1 MLKSR
6 YRRILWFFARVLV
19 NLLFW
24 DVILSSIGLR
34 QISHRTRARRLQKIA
49 ASFRTLAI
57 EMSGVMI
64 KVGQFLSARLD
75 VLPREIIDE
84 LAGLQDEV
92 RPEPV
97 ESIRAVVEAEFH
109 CPLEELFTDF
119 NPQPMAAASIGQVHT
134 ARLQQPDGTF
144 REVVVKVQRPNIPQV
159 VETDL
164 AALRVVARWVH
175 HYKPIRRHVNVP
187 LLVEEFSRTLL
198 EEIDYIHEGRN
209 AEQFAKN
216 FQDRP
221 EVQVPA
227 VYWTHTTLRVL
238 TLENVLAIKITDNA
252 ALDAAGVD
260 RAAVADTLID
270 IYLQQIFEDY
280 FFHADPHPGNLFILP
295 TAPPDPATGRAPWR
309 VVFVDF
315 GMTGTLP
322 PNLQAGLREVLIGIG
337 TQDTRRLIQA
347 YQTMELL
354 LPNAD
359 LPLLEKATNKVFQ
372 RFWGKSTA
380 EMMNMKHA
388 EAVEFVQEFSD
399 LVFDMPFQAPENM
412 VLLARCLGILSGICS
427 GLNPDFNVWTSIGPY
442 AQKLVQA
449 EAGSGWR
456 FWLDEALGILSTLAT
471 LPRKTDALIRRVEG
485 GEIEVRTPELR
496 RDLNRLERSNRKLT
510 AAILFAASLLGAV
523 QLYLADARLPAYGLG
538 GLAGLILLWIVF
550 SR

>member
-109 CPLEELFTDF
+109 RPLEELFTDF

-295 TAPPDPATGRAPWR
+295 TAPPNPATGRAPWR

-380 EMMNMKHA
+380 EMMNMQHA

>member
-109 CPLEELFTDF
+109 RPLEELFTDF

-337 TQDTRRLIQA
+337 TQDTHRLIQA

>member
-34 QISHRTRARRLQKIA
+34 RISHRTRARRLQKIA

-380 EMMNMKHA
+380 EMMNMQHA

>member
-34 QISHRTRARRLQKIA
+34 RISHRTRARRLQKIA

-109 CPLEELFTDF
+109 RPLEELFTDF

-175 HYKPIRRHVNVP
+175 HYKPIRRHVNIP

-337 TQDTRRLIQA
+337 TQDTHRLIQA

-449 EAGSGWR
+449 EASSGWR

>member
-34 QISHRTRARRLQKIA
+34 RISHRTRARRLQKIA

-75 VLPREIIDE
+75 MLPREIIDE

-109 CPLEELFTDF
+109 RPLEELFTDF

-337 TQDTRRLIQA
+337 TQDTHRLIQA

>member
-34 QISHRTRARRLQKIA
+34 RISHRTRARRLQKIA

-295 TAPPDPATGRAPWR
+295 TAPPNPATGRAPWR

-337 TQDTRRLIQA
+337 TQDTHRLIQA

>member
-109 CPLEELFTDF
+109 RPLEELFTDF

>member
-34 QISHRTRARRLQKIA
+34 RISHRTRARRLQKIA

-295 TAPPDPATGRAPWR
+295 TAPPNPATGRAPWR

>member
-34 QISHRTRARRLQKIA
+34 RISHRTRARRLQKIA

-109 CPLEELFTDF
+109 RPLEELFTDF

-295 TAPPDPATGRAPWR
+295 TAPPDPAPGRAPWR

>member
-34 QISHRTRARRLQKIA
+34 RISHRTRARRLQKIA

-109 CPLEELFTDF
+109 RPLEELFTDF

>member
-337 TQDTRRLIQA
+337 TQDTHRLIQA

>member
-34 QISHRTRARRLQKIA
+34 RISHRTRARRLQKIA

-295 TAPPDPATGRAPWR
+295 TALPDPATGRAPWR

-337 TQDTRRLIQA
+337 TQDTHRLIQA

>member
-295 TAPPDPATGRAPWR
+295 TAPPNPATGRAPWR

-380 EMMNMKHA
+380 EMMNMQHA

>member
-34 QISHRTRARRLQKIA
+34 RISHRTRARRLQKIA

-109 CPLEELFTDF
+109 RPLEELFTDF

-337 TQDTRRLIQA
+337 TQDTHRLIQA

>member
-34 QISHRTRARRLQKIA
+34 RISHRTRARRLQKIA

>member
-1 MLKSR
+1 MIRRPPRSTQSR
-6 YRRILWFFARVLV
+6 
-19 NLLFW
+19 
-24 DVILSSIGLR
+24 SS
-34 QISHRTRARRLQKIA
+34 A
-49 ASFRTLAI
+49 AS
-57 EMSGVMI
+57 
-64 KVGQFLSARLD
+64 D
-75 VLPREIIDE
+75 V
-84 LAGLQDEV
+84 
-92 RPEPV
+92 
-97 ESIRAVVEAEFH
+97 
-109 CPLEELFTDF
+109 
-119 NPQPMAAASIGQVHT
+119 
-134 ARLQQPDGTF
+134 
-144 REVVVKVQRPNIPQV
+144 
-159 VETDL
+159 
-164 AALRVVARWVH
+164 
-175 HYKPIRRHVNVP
+175 YKR
-187 LLVEEFSRTLL
+187 
-198 EEIDYIHEGRN
+198 
-209 AEQFAKN
+209 Q
-216 FQDRP
+216 
-221 EVQVPA
+221 
-227 VYWTHTTLRVL
+227 
-238 TLENVLAIKITDNA
+238 
-252 ALDAAGVD
+252 
-260 RAAVADTLID
+260 
-270 IYLQQIFEDY
+270 
-280 FFHADPHPGNLFILP
+280 
-295 TAPPDPATGRAPWR
+295 APWR

-337 TQDTRRLIQA
+337 TQDTHRLIQA

>member
-109 CPLEELFTDF
+109 RPLEELFTDF

-295 TAPPDPATGRAPWR
+295 TAPPDPATGRALWR

-337 TQDTRRLIQA
+337 TQDTHRLIQA

>member
-34 QISHRTRARRLQKIA
+34 RISHRTRARRLQKIA

-337 TQDTRRLIQA
+337 TQDTHRLIQA

>member
-34 QISHRTRARRLQKIA
+34 RISHRTRARRLQKIA

-109 CPLEELFTDF
+109 RPLEELFTDF

-175 HYKPIRRHVNVP
+175 HYKPIRRHVNIP

>member
-109 CPLEELFTDF
+109 RPLEELFTDF

-295 TAPPDPATGRAPWR
+295 TALPDPATGRAPWR

-337 TQDTRRLIQA
+337 TQDTHRLIQA

>member
-109 CPLEELFTDF
+109 RPLEELFTDF

-144 REVVVKVQRPNIPQV
+144 REVVVKVQRPNLPQV

-295 TAPPDPATGRAPWR
+295 TALPDPATGRAPWR

-337 TQDTRRLIQA
+337 TQDTHRLIQA

>member
-34 QISHRTRARRLQKIA
+34 RISHRTRARRLQKIA

-109 CPLEELFTDF
+109 RPLEELFTDF

-337 TQDTRRLIQA
+337 TQDTHRLIQA

-510 AAILFAASLLGAV
+510 AAVLFAASLLGAV

>member
-34 QISHRTRARRLQKIA
+34 RISHRTRARRLQKIA

-295 TAPPDPATGRAPWR
+295 TAPPNPATGRAPWR

-380 EMMNMKHA
+380 EMMNMQHA

>member
-34 QISHRTRARRLQKIA
+34 RISHRTRARRLQKIA

-175 HYKPIRRHVNVP
+175 HYKPIRRHVNIP

-198 EEIDYIHEGRN
+198 EEIDY
-209 AEQFAKN
+209 
-216 FQDRP
+216 
-221 EVQVPA
+221 
-227 VYWTHTTLRVL
+227 
-238 TLENVLAIKITDNA
+238 
-252 ALDAAGVD
+252 
-260 RAAVADTLID
+260 
-270 IYLQQIFEDY
+270 
-280 FFHADPHPGNLFILP
+280 
-295 TAPPDPATGRAPWR
+295 
-309 VVFVDF
+309 
-315 GMTGTLP
+315 
-322 PNLQAGLREVLIGIG
+322 
-337 TQDTRRLIQA
+337 
-347 YQTMELL
+347 
-354 LPNAD
+354 
-359 LPLLEKATNKVFQ
+359 
-372 RFWGKSTA
+372 
-380 EMMNMKHA
+380 
-388 EAVEFVQEFSD
+388 
-399 LVFDMPFQAPENM
+399 
-412 VLLARCLGILSGICS
+412 
-427 GLNPDFNVWTSIGPY
+427 
-442 AQKLVQA
+442 
-449 EAGSGWR
+449 
-456 FWLDEALGILSTLAT
+456 
-471 LPRKTDALIRRVEG
+471 
-485 GEIEVRTPELR
+485 
-496 RDLNRLERSNRKLT
+496 
-510 AAILFAASLLGAV
+510 
-523 QLYLADARLPAYGLG
+523 
-538 GLAGLILLWIVF
+538 
-550 SR
+550 

>member
-34 QISHRTRARRLQKIA
+34 RISHRTRARRLQKIA

-337 TQDTRRLIQA
+337 TQDTHRLIQA

-412 VLLARCLGILSGICS
+412 DLLARCLGILSGICS

>member
-34 QISHRTRARRLQKIA
+34 RISHRTRARRLQKIA

-109 CPLEELFTDF
+109 RPLEELFTDF

-337 TQDTRRLIQA
+337 TQDTHRLIQA

-380 EMMNMKHA
+380 EMMNMQHA

>member
-34 QISHRTRARRLQKIA
+34 RISHRTRARRLQKIA

-109 CPLEELFTDF
+109 RPLEELFTDF

-295 TAPPDPATGRAPWR
+295 TAPPNPATGRAPWR

-337 TQDTRRLIQA
+337 TQDTHRLIQA

>member
-295 TAPPDPATGRAPWR
+295 TALPDPATGRAPWR

-337 TQDTRRLIQA
+337 TQDTHRLIQA

>member
-109 CPLEELFTDF
+109 RPLEELFTDF

-295 TAPPDPATGRAPWR
+295 TALPDPATGRAPWR

-510 AAILFAASLLGAV
+510 AAILFAASLLAPSSFTWRMPG
-523 QLYLADARLPAYGLG
+523 
-538 GLAGLILLWIVF
+538 
-550 SR
+550 SRHMGWEGWQA

>member
-34 QISHRTRARRLQKIA
+34 RISHRTRARRLQKIA

-109 CPLEELFTDF
+109 RPLEELFTDF

-322 PNLQAGLREVLIGIG
+322 PNLQTGLREVLIGIG
-337 TQDTRRLIQA
+337 TQDTHRLIQA

>member
-34 QISHRTRARRLQKIA
+34 RISHRTRARRLQKIA

-295 TAPPDPATGRAPWR
+295 TALPDPATGRAPWR

-337 TQDTRRLIQA
+337 TQDTHRLIQA

-510 AAILFAASLLGAV
+510 AAVLFAASLLGAV